1 MHTILHLLIF
11 FWYQI
16 IWSGRVSQETAW
28 LLQFLLLWTPSLEW
42 TTLLCQT
49 LGNPFSFQKQPQPL
63 HFLISSNFTVEILL
77 YICPFF
83 LITTSSLTSP
93 PPPLHTHTHISHWVC
108 AGVPLL
114 LLSKDLVQV
123 LAPALQNEH
132 RHQHCMYILEKEMT
146 RSAKL
151 QLNGND
157 DRFYITLFSALEHSL
172 HSLSHVILNEWLLL
186 FVVFFFFF

>member
-1 MHTILHLLIF
+1 MAPAVSVALDPKFGMNYLTLPDTGQPFLLSKATSTPTFSHFFKLHCWNIALHLSFLPDHNF
-11 FWYQI
+11 FFN
-16 IWSGRVSQETAW
+16 VPT
-28 LLQFLLLWTPSLEW
+28 
-42 TTLLCQT
+42 
-49 LGNPFSFQKQPQPL
+49 
-63 HFLISSNFTVEILL
+63 
-77 YICPFF
+77 
-83 LITTSSLTSP
+83 P
-93 PPPLHTHTHISHWVC
+93 PPPSHTHTHISHWVC

-186 FVVFFFFF
+186 FVVFFFFK